1 MAKKISFKEFKA
13 AIDNRTIPFES
24 LSDYVEFDDKSAIPR
39 LQFRQD
45 ALIDTVPD
53 TFDVDEEVYRLQR
66 SLDDQE
72 DAAAEVFSFV
82 PRQRIVAEGDSW
94 YNLPKF
100 LRPPAI
106 ADWIK
111 KNKRFKLK
119 NIARWGDTLEEILS
133 QNEYLEAIDEYKADF
148 FMLCGGGNDL
158 QEGLASGEYIYPYDE
173 TRDINDYLTDEGKNG
188 LIIIGNRLRKIM
200 STVSSNYPSLPILIH
215 AYDYPRPLV
224 GGGKYI
230 GKYLKKMGF
239 PNEKMQPVINSVLN
253 QLNTHVKAAAEAHES
268 AHFIDCRELTKEFTW
283 YDDMHPSKDG
293 FLALSLRFEEEMN
306 SISSNCYMDQKK
318 SV

>member
-13 AIDNRTIPFES
+13 AVDNRTIPFES
-24 LSDYVEFDDKSAIPR
+24 LSDYVEFDDESAIPR

-45 ALIDTVPD
+45 ALIDTAPD
-53 TFDVDEEVYRLQR
+53 TFDVDEEIYRLQR

-72 DAAAEVFSFV
+72 DTITEVFSFA

-100 LRPPAI
+100 AFRPPAI

-119 NIARWGDTLEEILS
+119 NIARWGHTLDQILS
-133 QNEYLEAIDEYKADF
+133 QNEYLEAIDKYQADF

-158 QEGLASGEYIYPYDE
+158 QEGLASGKYIYSYDE
-173 TRDINDYLTDEGKNG
+173 TRDINNYLTKEGEKGLANIGNG
-188 LIIIGNRLRKIM
+188 LREIM
-200 STVSSNYPSLPILIH
+200 STVSSSYPSLPILIH
-215 AYDYPRPLV
+215 GYDYPRPLV
-224 GGGKYI
+224 DGGKYI
-230 GKYLKKMGF
+230 GKHLKKMGF

-253 QLNTHVKAAAEAHES
+253 QLNDHVKAAAKAHES
-268 AHFIDCRELTKEFTW
+268 ARFIDCRELTKEFTW

-293 FLALSLRFEEEMN
+293 FLALSLRFEEEMI
-306 SISSNCYMDQKK
+306 SINN
-318 SV
+318 V